1 MSSDAKQESRHLGG
15 GSTAEK
21 QCSQGD
27 TRVFFFLVVTRGVLG
42 VTVFTDTD
50 NFPGET
56 QAGAAMCVER
66 LPSLLRKMLGRDARM
81 PRTLVTDRGPG
92 FYNRFYGTVT
102 GDYEGA
108 CRKHGFRLW
117 AGTNAKVGPHRQP
130 PDIADVFPHETVTA
144 WVRARLIRTAREL
157 RRPWEETP
165 EDFVRRMATVVAD
178 VNQTCNV
185 WDASAGFPERLLELK
200 RRLGDRLST

>member
-1 MSSDAKQESRHLGG
+1 MSPDAVQESRHLGG
-15 GSTAEK
+15 GATAEH

-27 TRVFFFLVVTRGVLG
+27 TRVFFFLVVARGVLG
-42 VTVFTDTD
+42 VTVFTDVD
-50 NFPGET
+50 SFPGET

-66 LPSLLRKMLGRDARM
+66 LPGLLRKMLGRDARL
-81 PRTLVTDRGPG
+81 PRTLLTDRGPG

-117 AGTNAKVGPHRQP
+117 AGTNSKVGPRRQP
-130 PDIADVFPHETVTA
+130 PGIADVLPHETVTA
-144 WVRARLIRTAREL
+144 WVRARLIQTAREL

-165 EDFVRRMATVVAD
+165 EAFARRMAGVVND
-178 VNQTCNV
+178 INQTCRV
-185 WDASAGFPERLLELK
+185 WAAAADFPDRLLDLV
-200 RRLGDRLST
+200 RRQGDRLST